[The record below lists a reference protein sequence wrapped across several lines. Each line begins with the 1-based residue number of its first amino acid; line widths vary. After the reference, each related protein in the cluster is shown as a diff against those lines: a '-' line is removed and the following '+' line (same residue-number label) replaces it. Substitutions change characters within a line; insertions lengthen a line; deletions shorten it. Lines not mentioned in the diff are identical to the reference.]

1 MDRKLGTRIPRL
13 AIYPPFVAA
22 AFVVNQFAVGSAPL
36 QGLPRPL
43 IVAVALALVV
53 QLVLSIILRS
63 RDHGAM
69 ATIVVLFLLIDLS
82 IVALVLLAGIA
93 VATLVA
99 LGRHRSVRSM
109 PWPRATS
116 TLNVVAVVFL
126 VVATVNGATQGA
138 LTSPVG
144 ASRAV
149 RGTAQPGSPDIYL
162 IMLDGYPRADTLA
175 TKFQLDNQP
184 FLDTLTG
191 LGFKVASRSHSNYDL
206 TVLTLPSM
214 FNGQQIP
221 ALMPNPPADTLDQ
234 VRALTRVLNQGRQLD
249 ALRQAGYEIVT
260 IPSEFSEVALFS
272 ADRFLDSGQLTTFET
287 QLLSTAGITKTIGG
301 IERTWL
307 PAEHRARILSALT
320 TLDGLATERSTT
332 PKFVFAHVL
341 APHMPIAFDRSG
353 GPAEPLPC
361 FPATCSMY
369 YFGDAYGDA
378 IIGPMRDQIAWL
390 NGAVVDTVRTIQAR
404 SATPPVIV
412 LFSDHGMRIDAAD
425 RDEMFRSLF
434 LASTPGKEA
443 VFPDDMTPVNMIPR
457 LLNAYAGQSSPLASE
472 ESYWV
477 DTRNVLASGIFPRQ
491 VQPIANP

>member
-1 MDRKLGTRIPRL
+1 
-13 AIYPPFVAA
+13 
-22 AFVVNQFAVGSAPL
+22 
-36 QGLPRPL
+36 
-43 IVAVALALVV
+43 
-53 QLVLSIILRS
+53 
-63 RDHGAM
+63 
-69 ATIVVLFLLIDLS
+69 
-82 IVALVLLAGIA
+82 
-93 VATLVA
+93 
-99 LGRHRSVRSM
+99 
-109 PWPRATS
+109 
-116 TLNVVAVVFL
+116 
-126 VVATVNGATQGA
+126 
-138 LTSPVG
+138 
-144 ASRAV
+144 
-149 RGTAQPGSPDIYL
+149 
-162 IMLDGYPRADTLA
+162 MLDGYPRADTLA

-191 LGFKVASRSHSNYDL
+191 LGFHVATRSHSNYDL
-206 TVLTLPSM
+206 TVLTLPSL

-221 ALMPNPPADTLDQ
+221 ALVANPPADPLDQ
-234 VRALTRVLNQGRQLD
+234 VRVLTRVLNEGRQLD
-249 ALRQAGYEIVT
+249 ALRTAGYEIVT
-260 IPSEFSEVALFS
+260 IPSEFSEVELFS
-272 ADRFLDSGQLTTFET
+272 ADRVLDSGQLTTLET
-287 QLLSTAGITKTIGG
+287 QLLTTSGITKVIGG

-307 PAEHRARILSALT
+307 PDEHRARILATLSA
-320 TLDGLATERSTT
+320 LDGLAAERSGT
-332 PKFVFAHVL
+332 PRFVFAHVL

-361 FPATCSMY
+361 FPATCSMF
-369 YFGDAYGDA
+369 YFGDAYGDS

-390 NGAVVDTVRTIQAR
+390 NGAVVDTVRTIQSR

-434 LASTPGKEA
+434 LASTPGKES